1 MKREN
6 FDNGDDLIADAYAR
20 LGTSLLPPRDIAVRL
35 ERAVGAR
42 RRRRQRATL
51 AGAMALVVAG
61 SVGAALWLGT
71 GDDPDDDT
79 VATERGAEARG
90 SFVLT
95 RPDGSTYEFTHL
107 TLSCDSSPTGTST
120 EPGHIYLFSPLHRY
134 TEGEALN
141 EPFMMFEGEVEK
153 IGGRS
158 FTLPVDAT
166 MGSSDDRP
174 LGLLVAEA
182 RDRDGGRAN
191 EVGSAEPGTAGT
203 VRVLRASCDPTP
215 VLELEV
221 DTTLGS
227 LVHQGTLN
235 LDGYF
240 G

>member
-1 MKREN
+1 
-6 FDNGDDLIADAYAR
+6 
-20 LGTSLLPPRDIAVRL
+20 
-35 ERAVGAR
+35 
-42 RRRRQRATL
+42 
-51 AGAMALVVAG
+51 
-61 SVGAALWLGT
+61 
-71 GDDPDDDT
+71 
-79 VATERGAEARG
+79 
-90 SFVLT
+90 
-95 RPDGSTYEFTHL
+95 
-107 TLSCDSSPTGTST
+107 
-120 EPGHIYLFSPLHRY
+120 
-134 TEGEALN
+134 
-141 EPFMMFEGEVEK
+141 
-153 IGGRS
+153 
-158 FTLPVDAT
+158 